1 MYLIIECKINF
12 VNRGNSME
20 KRTIRTGNIEI
31 TYILTRKKVKN
42 INMRVK
48 ADGNVYVSASNRVSV
63 DYIDRFVASKAEFI
77 MKAIVKMQLKQTD
90 KIKTSLIIFCFVLHI
105 RKPNLKLQGRREA
118 AIIQK
123 MCHLSDCPV
132 LLVYDALKA

>member
-42 INMRVK
+42 INMK
-48 ADGNVYVSASNRVSV
+48 EVYFALTA
-63 DYIDRFVASKAEFI
+63 F
-77 MKAIVKMQLKQTD
+77 LLWL
-90 KIKTSLIIFCFVLHI
+90 SL
-105 RKPNLKLQGRREA
+105 
-118 AIIQK
+118 
-123 MCHLSDCPV
+123 
-132 LLVYDALKA
+132 

>member
-48 ADGNVYVSASNRVSV
+48 ADGNV
-63 DYIDRFVASKAEFI
+63 
-77 MKAIVKMQLKQTD
+77 
-90 KIKTSLIIFCFVLHI
+90 
-105 RKPNLKLQGRREA
+105 
-118 AIIQK
+118 
-123 MCHLSDCPV
+123 
-132 LLVYDALKA
+132 

>member
-1 MYLIIECKINF
+1 MSTEEIVWK
-12 VNRGNSME
+12 

-77 MKAIVKMQLKQTD
+77 MKAIVKMQLKT
-90 KIKTSLIIFCFVLHI
+90 K
-105 RKPNLKLQGRREA
+105 
-118 AIIQK
+118 
-123 MCHLSDCPV
+123 
-132 LLVYDALKA
+132 